1 MEFGTQS
8 RQDTLGDATPQIDP
22 PALRVTPRDAVSGRQ
37 AESTGYEAG
46 FDSMGRG
53 LGAVFQG
60 IMEGHNQ
67 RRQEQE
73 QNETIA
79 RQHLQVAVNQED
91 EKLKRTG
98 WAKTLFGEN
107 PRYALAQ
114 QMAVEQRIK
123 QDVMQLHA
131 DIDKYTDVH
140 PSQFRDVVLKE
151 NLDRVLGGYEED
163 PEMRGKLAKVWHE
176 RVPQLV
182 ENQYKAWFANAQ
194 QQTFDRA
201 KGDVTILADEVS
213 QMADTY
219 VAGGD
224 EDKLGGLYNGALE
237 FLENRGTELGM
248 EPLAWRRATLEA
260 TQVSLTEGNK
270 NLYDMM
276 KHAGKLDDLNVNEQ
290 RAMNTAIQRYDTNFR
305 QQVDTL
311 FTEFDTDMQYVETL
325 EEGLDH
331 INTFLG
337 ELSAAGTRA
346 TGTEHS
352 QLTLQRGER
361 NAARWQKRLRREMES
376 KLRTV
381 AGNEVKA
388 DQQRVLDESW
398 FKPQAERLST
408 QASPVFSVKDKE
420 QSFDR
425 YIMQSVLEPLGID
438 VSDEYSIGSQVF
450 SNPDVAEKLSKK
462 LVQYDVK
469 SPLVANMLGQFA
481 GSWREMYDERGRPTE
496 FGSNML
502 RSVERLRANGVIS
515 NYMDT
520 EDAKDLEFITTRMM
534 KGMSPIAIE
543 KDYGLWKTSRTDAVS
558 GVNVPK
564 GSNKRAEEINHVKG
578 IAKGVLGQDIDN
590 RSANI
595 LRDQY
600 FEGLRM
606 YDNDHNK
613 ATNYVR
619 SRLEKDA
626 PVVNGQVVFGG
637 KAFSKFTVQG
647 TDKQGKSV
655 TEEIDLET
663 VLNKGYEELIPY
675 LTVANQMQPERAREL
690 FSGTRLQDQQVIFS
704 TQFGDDDNLYMDYV
718 GGAMSVPIPRYVLES
733 IANKVYTQ
741 QQIKNESE
749 ASKRLRE
756 LQWENRMPRR

>member
-1 MEFGTQS
+1 MEFGTQT
-8 RQDTLGDATPQIDP
+8 RQDTLGDAVPQIDP
-22 PALRVTPRDAVSGRQ
+22 PALRVTPRDAVMSRQ
-37 AESTGYEAG
+37 AKSTGYEAG
-46 FDSMGRG
+46 FESMGRG

-67 RRQEQE
+67 RTKEQE
-73 QNETIA
+73 LNETIG
-79 RQHLQVAVNQED
+79 RQHLKVAVNEED

-114 QMAVEQRIK
+114 QMANEQRIK
-123 QDVMQLHA
+123 QDVMQLHS
-131 DIDKYTDVH
+131 DIDKYVDVH
-140 PSQFRDVVLKE
+140 PTQFREVVLKE
-151 NLDRVLGGYEED
+151 NLDRILTGYEED
-163 PEMRGKLAKVWHE
+163 PEMRGKLAKVWTE

-201 KGDVTILADEVS
+201 KGDVAILADEIS
-213 QMADTY
+213 QQADNY

-224 EDKLGGLYNGALE
+224 FDKLQGLHSKAID
-237 FLENRGTELGM
+237 FLDNRGNELGM
-248 EPLAWRRATLEA
+248 EPIAWRRATLEA
-260 TQVSLTEGNK
+260 TQVSLMEGNK

-276 KHAGKLDDLNVNEQ
+276 KQAGKLEDLNVNEQ
-290 RAMNTAIQRYDTNFR
+290 RAMNTAVQRYDTNFR

-311 FTEFDTDMQYVETL
+311 FTEFDTDMRYVESL
-325 EEGLDH
+325 EEGLGL
-331 INTFLG
+331 ITNFLG
-337 ELSAAGTRA
+337 ELQAAETRS
-346 TGTEHS
+346 TGTDHAK
-352 QLTLQRGER
+352 LTLQRGER
-361 NAARWQKRLRREMES
+361 DAARWHKRLRREMES

-388 DQQRVLDESW
+388 EQLQVLDDSW
-398 FKPQAERLST
+398 FKPQAERIST
-408 QASPVFSVKDKE
+408 QSSPVFTTKEKE

-425 YIMQSVLEPLGID
+425 YLMTSVLEPLGVDI
-438 VSDEYSIGSQVF
+438 SDEYSIGSQVF
-450 SNPDVAEKLSKK
+450 SNPEIAEQLSKK
-462 LVQYDVK
+462 LVTYDVK
-469 SPLVANMLGQFA
+469 SPLISNMIGQFA
-481 GSWREMYDERGRPTE
+481 GSWREMYDERGKPTD
-496 FGSNML
+496 FGRNML
-502 RSVERLRANGVIS
+502 RSVERLRANGVIRQ
-515 NYMDT
+515 YMNS

-558 GVNVPK
+558 GVSVPK
-564 GSNKRAEEINHVKG
+564 GSNKRTEELNHVRG

-600 FEGLRM
+600 FEGLKM
-606 YDNDHNK
+606 YDNDHDK
-613 ATNYVR
+613 ATNFVK

-626 PVVNGQVVFGG
+626 PVVNGQIVFGG
-637 KAFSKFTVQG
+637 TSFAKFPVQG
-647 TDKQGKSV
+647 KDKQGRP
-655 TEEIDLET
+655 TMEELDLDT
-663 VLNKGYEELIPY
+663 VLNKGYEDLIPY
-675 LTVANQMQPERAREL
+675 LTVANQLQPERAREL
-690 FSGTRLQDQQVIFS
+690 FAGTRLQDQQVIFS

-718 GGAMSVPIPRYVLES
+718 GGAMSIPIPRYVLES

-741 QQIKNESE
+741 QQIRNESE
-749 ASKRLRE
+749 AAKRLRE

>member
-1 MEFGTQS
+1 MEFGTQT
-8 RQDTLGDATPQIDP
+8 RQDTLGDAVPQIDP
-22 PALRVTPRDAVSGRQ
+22 PALRVTPRDTVMSRQ
-37 AESTGYEAG
+37 AKSTGYEAG
-46 FDSMGRG
+46 FESMGRG

-67 RRQEQE
+67 RTQEQK

-79 RQHLQVAVNQED
+79 RQGLQVAVNEED

-107 PRYALAQ
+107 PQYALAQ

-123 QDVMQLHA
+123 QDVMQLHS

-140 PSQFRDVVLKE
+140 PTQFRDVVLKE
-151 NLDRVLGGYEED
+151 NLDRILTGYEED
-163 PEMRGKLAKVWHE
+163 PEMRGKLAKVWTE

-201 KGDVTILADEVS
+201 KGDVTILADEIS
-213 QMADTY
+213 QQADTY

-224 EDKLGGLYNGALE
+224 FDKLQGLYSKAVD
-237 FLENRGTELGM
+237 FLDSRGNELGM

-276 KHAGKLDDLNVNEQ
+276 KQSGKLEDLNINEA
-290 RAMNTAIQRYDTNFR
+290 RAMNTAVQRYDTNFR

-331 INTFLG
+331 INTFLN
-337 ELSAAGTRA
+337 ELQAAESRS
-346 TGTEHS
+346 TGTDHS
-352 QLTLQRGER
+352 KLTLQRGER
-361 NAARWQKRLRREMES
+361 NAARWHKRLRREMET
-376 KLRTV
+376 KLRGV
-381 AGNEVKA
+381 AKNEVKA
-388 DQQRVLDESW
+388 EQQRVLDESW
-398 FKPQAERLST
+398 FKPQDERIST
-408 QASPVFSVKDKE
+408 QSSTVFTTKDKE

-425 YIMQSVLEPLGID
+425 FLMTSVLEPLGID
-438 VSDEYSIGSQVF
+438 TSDEYSIGSQVF
-450 SNPDVAEKLSKK
+450 SDPVVAEQVAKR

-469 SPLVANMLGQFA
+469 SPLVSNMIGQFA
-481 GSWREMYDERGRPTE
+481 GSWREMYDERGKPTD
-496 FGSNML
+496 FGRTML
-502 RSVERLRANGVIS
+502 QSVERLRANGVIS
-515 NYMDT
+515 KYMDT
-520 EDAKDLEFITTRMM
+520 QDAKDLEFITTRMM
-534 KGMSPIAIE
+534 KGMSPVAIE
-543 KDYGLWKTSRTDAVS
+543 KDFGLWKNSRTDAVS
-558 GVNVPK
+558 GVTVPK
-564 GSNKRAEEINHVKG
+564 GSNKREEEINHVKRV
-578 IAKGVLGQDIDN
+578 AQGVLGEEVDN
-590 RSANI
+590 RTANI

-626 PVVNGQVVFGG
+626 PVVNGQLIFGG
-637 KAFSKFTVQG
+637 SKFAKFSVQG
-647 TDKQGKSV
+647 KDKQGRPV
-655 TEEIDLET
+655 TEELDLET
-663 VLNKGYEELIPY
+663 VLNKGYEDLIPY
-675 LTVANQMQPERAREL
+675 LTVANQLQPERARES
-690 FSGTRLQDQQVIFS
+690 FAGTRLQDQQVVFS
-704 TQFGDDDNLYMDYV
+704 TQFGDEDNLYMDYV

-741 QQIKNESE
+741 QQIRNESE
-749 ASKRLRE
+749 AGKRLLE
-756 LQWENRMPRR
+756 LQWENRMVRR